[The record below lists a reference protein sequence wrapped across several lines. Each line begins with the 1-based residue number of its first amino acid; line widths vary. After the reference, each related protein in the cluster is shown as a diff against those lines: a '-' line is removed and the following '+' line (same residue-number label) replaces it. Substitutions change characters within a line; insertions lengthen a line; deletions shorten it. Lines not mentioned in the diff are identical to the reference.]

1 MVRCRIA
8 EDTYAR
14 ADQRAARAGL
24 AGAAWLALASE
35 RAEEQSRGPASFR
48 TALVDALWTV
58 RGDEIAEYL
67 NL

>member
-1 MVRCRIA
+1 MGACTVVTGRL
-8 EDTYAR
+8 E
-14 ADQRAARAGL
+14 AAL

-35 RAEEQSRGPASFR
+35 QAEEQSRGPASFR